1 MTFSEASGAKVNWH
15 KSAAIWA
22 SKKDRNWNWGTEVG
36 LKWIPRGE
44 GSRYLGVLV
53 GFHLPIEA
61 NFDRLMGALK
71 SKLIAWSHN
80 HLSLVGRILVANQV
94 FLASMWYLVACWNP
108 NPRISNQIRGVIRNF
123 IWGGNDAPARAKV
136 RWETL
141 TLPASQGGL
150 GIIDPKAQSEA
161 LLAKLMI
168 RGLSPG
174 GEPWK
179 EIIRSKVNQIKL
191 PVHNM
196 GPDTSD
202 VNWIFAAPKL
212 KRIPCSMWK
221 SIVGAWLKVRPGL
234 GKAAPTCIAEILRQP
249 IFGNP
254 LIFNQLGAPLGLS
267 GISEGNAFARAGC
280 TRVKDL
286 WNQAGQEWK
295 SLAELGMNY
304 HVANKK
310 CKETFIASIPWPM
323 SEDPTPLKK
332 RDWVSDP
339 SPPSGPP
346 LKWVYYIIDATPNHA
361 TAIEFKKMTPAGHIQ
376 AYTNQTITIATSS
389 YLPIRILSQE
399 NARMSLRVAKALKT
413 PNKKTPIF
421 WIFETGFIK
430 DLPWDPGEWHW
441 KATQHLGDTPL
452 FRYTAKRG
460 YINARKHVSSSHM
473 VSYIQGLGLRNTTM
487 HQVIARIW
495 HNSRPKKLGTLI
507 WLTLNRGLP
516 VGSWLQ
522 IMGIP
527 PNCKVCN
534 SGAEETPQHCLLDCP
549 MAQKAWKAYKRIWTE
564 WNTRRNLEVTW
575 PFALLREATVELED
589 DTPGYLAYNA
599 GGYTYTR
606 QPLDIFRSLI
616 LYNLWTERCRQ
627 HFDDQYSKS
636 SSTSLGGDG

>member
-1 MTFSEASGAKVNWH
+1 M
-15 KSAAIWA
+15 
-22 SKKDRNWNWGTEVG
+22 G
-36 LKWIPRGE
+36 L
-44 GSRYLGVLV
+44 
-53 GFHLPIEA
+53 
-61 NFDRLMGALK
+61 
-71 SKLIAWSHN
+71 
-80 HLSLVGRILVANQV
+80 
-94 FLASMWYLVACWNP
+94 
-108 NPRISNQIRGVIRNF
+108 
-123 IWGGNDAPARAKV
+123 
-136 RWETL
+136 
-141 TLPASQGGL
+141 
-150 GIIDPKAQSEA
+150 
-161 LLAKLMI
+161 
-168 RGLSPG
+168 
-174 GEPWK
+174 
-179 EIIRSKVNQIKL
+179 
-191 PVHNM
+191 
-196 GPDTSD
+196 DTSD

-234 GKAAPTCIAEILRQP
+234 GKAAPTCTAEILRQP

-254 LIFNQLGAPLGLS
+254 LILNQLGAPLGLS